1 MQNYFY
7 FLLFA
12 IILCA
17 VLVCYFATKE
27 LSDNEKDQK
36 SIVIDEL
43 AGVWIAFI
51 PVSGIVMMQD
61 FLTYSI
67 LAFLVFRVFDIW
79 KPYPIGY
86 LDKKIKNYFGVVLD
100 DLVAGLYA
108 AIIVWLIL
116 ILS

>member
-1 MQNYFY
+1 
-7 FLLFA
+7 
-12 IILCA
+12 
-17 VLVCYFATKE
+17 
-27 LSDNEKDQK
+27 
-36 SIVIDEL
+36 
-43 AGVWIAFI
+43 
-51 PVSGIVMMQD
+51 MMQD

-67 LAFLVFRVFDIW
+67 LAFLVFRVFDIL
-79 KPYPIGY
+79 KPYPIVY